1 MACLLNT
8 PEAIAAYH
16 KAGEELALLKQLTE
30 WREAAGLTKAQVAAR
45 MGVTPPAITRL
56 ERNVTRASWLTLKRY
71 AAACG
76 VDIRL
81 TARREGK
88 TGKARLKTGIHAK
101 AVEINLALRRAVSL
115 GKRGVGRHMPV
126 NGHIRAYRHIHPVA
140 VLIA

>member
-1 MACLLNT
+1 MAKVIPISHEEVMACLLNT

-16 KAGEELALLKQLTE
+16 EAGEELALLEQLTE

-56 ERNVTRASWLTLKRY
+56 ERNVTRASWITLKRY

-88 TGKARLKTGIHAK
+88 TG
-101 AVEINLALRRAVSL
+101 
-115 GKRGVGRHMPV
+115 
-126 NGHIRAYRHIHPVA
+126 
-140 VLIA
+140 